1 MVLGVSPVKTEPS
14 DPYTRPTGALS
25 SDRGILGRADPTK
38 SARQPKPPGPQ
49 PAARPLGETEQQ
61 TSTLSGL
68 LRSLVRMSVSLLG
81 MLSAVLT
88 VGMGRGGMLFGLVVL
103 PMRVMVRRL
112 QMVVRSRVVVAR
124 SRQVMLDSRVLVLCH
139 AWSSCE

>member
-1 MVLGVSPVKTEPS
+1 
-14 DPYTRPTGALS
+14 
-25 SDRGILGRADPTK
+25 
-38 SARQPKPPGPQ
+38 
-49 PAARPLGETEQQ
+49 
-61 TSTLSGL
+61 
-68 LRSLVRMSVSLLG
+68 MSVSLLG